1 MTTESDI
8 PEIFLSIKGIDY
20 NGVLGSYCWNNIC
33 ITKTMPSNLKDDV
46 IKIPLQRNDMV
57 DIYVN
62 NFNNPEKFHVTVF
75 LNGGEIV
82 MDKDTG
88 NKFNVDL
95 QNGLYV
101 INVLASWMYKGDV
114 SYLFM
119 VEIA

>member
-1 MTTESDI
+1 
-8 PEIFLSIKGIDY
+8 
-20 NGVLGSYCWNNIC
+20 
-33 ITKTMPSNLKDDV
+33 
-46 IKIPLQRNDMV
+46 MV
-57 DIYVN
+57 YIYVK
-62 NFNNPEKFHVTVF
+62 NFNNPEKFDVTVF

>member
-1 MTTESDI
+1 MTAESDI
-8 PEIFLSIKGIDY
+8 PEISLSIKGIEY
-20 NGVLGSYCWNNIC
+20 NGVLGSYCWNSIC

-46 IKIPLQRNDMV
+46 IKMPLQRNDMV
-57 DIYVN
+57 DIYVK
-62 NFNNPEKFHVTVF
+62 NFSNPEKFHVTIF
-75 LNGGEIV
+75 LNGKIV
-82 MDKDTG
+82 MDRDTG

-114 SYLFM
+114 SYLFP